1 MISSLLISVTLG
13 GLFGLLV
20 SMLFSG
26 PISVLISI
34 VGGFLI
40 GYYSDDLLLFLT
52 SLTN

>member
-1 MISSLLISVTLG
+1 MMELLIAVTLG
-13 GLFGLLV
+13 GLFGLLI

-26 PISVLISI
+26 PIATIISI
-34 VGGFLI
+34 VGGFAI